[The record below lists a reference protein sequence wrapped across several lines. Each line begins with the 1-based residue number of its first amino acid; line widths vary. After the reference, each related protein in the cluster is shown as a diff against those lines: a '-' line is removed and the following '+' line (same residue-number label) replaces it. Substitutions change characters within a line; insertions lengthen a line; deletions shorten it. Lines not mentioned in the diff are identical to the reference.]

1 MRKAPEA
8 FRTISET
15 AEALDTPAHVLRFWE
30 SKFTQVKPVKR
41 AGGRRYYRRADI
53 DLLAGIKELLHEQ
66 GMTIRGVQ
74 KLLHEKGVRH
84 VAGLAPVMD
93 TTLDDTPAD
102 RARVQATPARFSV
115 VDAEPD
121 HDTAP
126 ARPANTSDPV
136 APSSAP
142 VPLQRHQPSPAA
154 TAPASDTPA
163 PAAKTPDTA
172 PPAEPQRNTTPR
184 EPAPP
189 SAPPTAPVPGPAT
202 EPRLDITQAP
212 AAPAPARSA
221 IRLAHDIRRSNMHQS
236 VTVDAGR
243 IAPLLARLE
252 QLLAR
257 MSSKAEA
264 ERPHR

>member
-41 AGGRRYYRRADI
+41 AGGRRYYRRTDI

-93 TTLDDTPAD
+93 KTLDVTPAD
-102 RARVQATPARFSV
+102 HDLVQDTPARFSV
-115 VDAEPD
+115 VDAVPD
-121 HDTAP
+121 HDTVPVAP
-126 ARPANTSDPV
+126 ANMTDPV

-142 VPLQRHQPSPAA
+142 VPLYKSRQPSPV
-154 TAPASDTPA
+154 PVSDTPA
-163 PAAKTPDTA
+163 PAAKIPGIA
-172 PPAEPQRNTTPR
+172 PPVEQQDDTPPEPAPLS
-184 EPAPP
+184 APP
-189 SAPPTAPVPGPAT
+189 SAPAPDP
-202 EPRLDITQAP
+202 AP
-212 AAPAPARSA
+212 APESCLGIAPAPAPTRSA
-221 IRLAHDIRRSNMHQS
+221 IRLAHDIRRNMQQS
-236 VTVDAGR
+236 ASPDAAR
-243 IAPLLARLE
+243 IPPLLARLE

-257 MSSKAEA
+257 MSAQATA
-264 ERPHR
+264 ERPRR